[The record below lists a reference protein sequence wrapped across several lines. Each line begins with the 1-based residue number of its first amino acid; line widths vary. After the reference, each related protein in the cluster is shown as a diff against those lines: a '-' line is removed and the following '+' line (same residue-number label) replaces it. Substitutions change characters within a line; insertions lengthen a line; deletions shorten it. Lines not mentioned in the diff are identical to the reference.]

1 MLYHHP
7 GPEIHD
13 WSLSFSKDSFHII
26 REELPEWD
34 INTFLP
40 SRISE
45 WYEDFLQL
53 IGFNL
58 LSVQLVEEARIT
70 PLLLFY
76 LQFHTAL

>member
-13 WSLSFSKDSFHII
+13 WSLSFSKDSFRII

-34 INTFLP
+34 INAFLL

-45 WYEDFLQL
+45 WCEDFL
-53 IGFNL
+53 
-58 LSVQLVEEARIT
+58 
-70 PLLLFY
+70 
-76 LQFHTAL
+76 

>member
-7 GPEIHD
+7 GPEIQD
-13 WSLSFSKDSFHII
+13 WSLSFSEDSFHTI

-34 INTFLP
+34 INAFLP
-40 SRISE
+40 SRTSE
-45 WYEDFLQL
+45 WCEDFLQL

-58 LSVQLVEEARIT
+58 LSVQLAEEAYMM
-70 PLLLFY
+70 PLLSFY